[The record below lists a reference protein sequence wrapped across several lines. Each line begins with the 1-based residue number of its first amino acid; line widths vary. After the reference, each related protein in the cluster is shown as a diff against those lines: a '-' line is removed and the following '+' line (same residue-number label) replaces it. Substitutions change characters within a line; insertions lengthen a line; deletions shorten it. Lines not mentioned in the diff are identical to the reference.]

1 LKENN
6 EERAVMQIGLFG
18 RDHYRWVQLL
28 EFLVNCLL
36 SASFYSVILYTTYF
50 GILISAGYEKRSV
63 KANVDRIVGETI
75 GEIRPFL
82 SDTVIAQLRASLEG
96 GGVRGGGGGADA
108 RVEASNENVMESAKW
123 YVVIV
128 AGCGIAAA
136 GLLYLL
142 MGWVGRRSR
151 PAVLPEGMDGA
162 GARVHQSAWTLLFEN
177 VLNSGCLLL
186 VQFLFIELFASRWQT
201 LDAYEARR
209 VVLDELIKYQ
219 ASAPAL

>member
-1 LKENN
+1 MKDKALS
-6 EERAVMQIGLFG
+6 V
-18 RDHYRWVQLL
+18 
-28 EFLVNCLL
+28 LVNVESTL
-36 SASFYSVILYTTYF
+36 
-50 GILISAGYEKRSV
+50 V
-63 KANVDRIVGETI
+63 KIVSQT
-75 GEIRPFL
+75 FNSYKAL
-82 SDTVIAQLRASLEG
+82 AKN
-96 GGVRGGGGGADA
+96 
-108 RVEASNENVMESAKW
+108 ASNEAVMRSAGT
-123 YVVIV
+123 VVGIV

-142 MGWVGRRSR
+142 MGWLGRRSS

-162 GARVHQSAWTLLFEN
+162 GARVHQSARTLLFEN

-219 ASAPAL
+219 ASAPEL